1 MRLIDADE
9 FKKYIKNGSDVAQRL
24 FKTDEYKELASE
36 ITEAV
41 LWDVDE
47 QPTVFD
53 LKDLKEMKERTFNL
67 ALALKSNSHA
77 LWTSEQILYELWN
90 CNILDD
96 EFLDDEFYN
105 LKKQEVQNE
114 TI

>member
-1 MRLIDADE
+1 MRLIDADKLKE
-9 FKKYIKNGSDVAQRL
+9 IFDEKCQMDCECCSPIETHENGKYKSYCYLI
-24 FKTDEYKELASE
+24 
-36 ITEAV
+36 
-41 LWDVDE
+41 DE